1 MSFAGDRNG
10 TLATDRRYTG
20 QRSFE
25 SSLGSLYHYQARWY
39 SPVLG
44 RFLSPDPI
52 VPEPGNPQALN
63 RYSYVYNN
71 PYVYVDPSGYDPL
84 DQAWR
89 DSFSQQ
95 YGRQAEWYDEM
106 IRLYSIAGFGDE
118 SEFYNDRG
126 VLREEGILREIFE
139 DPPAGRNWG
148 QMPEALNR
156 LAQHYGPGES
166 RQFVRDVAT
175 LFAGLLTRSEASD
188 RWALERRIVYPHVY
202 LAADDSLDARLLD
215 GDKGRNVHHW
225 AAYLLVGYEARLA
238 VLASIH
244 NTRREIIQ
252 AVVAL
257 ESYRGVLATNMAD
270 VAIGHAAARMGSM
283 IRLRDALPFVGY
295 QDVGTMLR
303 SELWMR

>member
-1 MSFAGDRNG
+1 M
-10 TLATDRRYTG
+10 
-20 QRSFE
+20 
-25 SSLGSLYHYQARWY
+25 
-39 SPVLG
+39 LG
-44 RFLSPDPI
+44 RFLSPNPI
-52 VPEPGNPQALN
+52 VPEPGSPQALN

-89 DSFSQQ
+89 DSFYQQ
-95 YGRQAEWYDEM
+95 YGRQAEWYDEV
-106 IRLYSIAGFGDE
+106 IRLYSIAGFGAE
-118 SEFYNDRG
+118 SEFYDEQGKYRG
-126 VLREEGILREIFE
+126 DDFLREIFE
-139 DPPAGRNWG
+139 DPPLDRTWG
-148 QMPEALNR
+148 QMPAALNR
-156 LAQHYGPGES
+156 LVLHYRPGES
-166 RQFVRDVAT
+166 EQFVRDVAT
-175 LFAGLLTRSEASD
+175 LFAGLFTRTEAST
-188 RWALERRIVYPHVY
+188 RQALRSQIVHPHVY
-202 LAADDSLDARLLD
+202 LAADDSLDARFLD

-225 AAYLLVGYEARLA
+225 AAYLLVGYESRLA

-257 ESYRGVLATNMAD
+257 ESYQGVLATNMAD

-295 QDVGTMLR
+295 QDVGTLLR